1 MPFYKIS
8 YKGFSIV
15 EADTPEEAE
24 ENLHNYLSEYDEE
37 ETTEIK
43 ELPDDWELTI
53 NITHE
58 RNLT

>member
-43 ELPDDWELTI
+43 ELPDDWELTM
-53 NITHE
+53 NFH
-58 RNLT
+58 

>member
-15 EADTPEEAE
+15 EADTPEEAV

-43 ELPDDWELTI
+43 ELPDDLELTI
-53 NITHE
+53 NMTDE
-58 RNLT
+58 RSE